1 MKTERRNN
9 RGFTLIEVMISMVVL
24 LIGMLGVMG
33 MQYFAVAGNTSSIE
47 MRIATDFAQDLI
59 EQSMATPYANLNNPL
74 PAPQTRTVGGLT
86 YTRNR
91 WVVPNCTGLAAGAN
105 TCNGAA
111 PACTAVPDG
120 VVAQPASAIQVR
132 ACWNDKFGVTHAV
145 ILDTTRWDENVIP

>member
-1 MKTERRNN
+1 MKAKKMDK
-9 RGFTLIEVMISMVVL
+9 RGFTLIEVMIAMVVL

-59 EQSMATPYANLNNPL
+59 EFSMATPYANLNNPL
-74 PAPQTRTVGGLT
+74 PPPQTKTVSGVT

-91 WVVPNCTGLAAGAN
+91 WVVPNCTGLAAGAI
-105 TCNGAA
+105 TCNGPA
-111 PACTAVPDG
+111 PACSAVPDG
-120 VVAQPASAIQVR
+120 AVITSASAIQVR

-145 ILDTTRWDENVIP
+145 ILDTTRRDESVIP